1 MAGMLGYNPIGST
14 HGSVAKVVRPSNH
27 DAVEL
32 AYLFLRVPPAPLS
45 VGHFADPAADR
56 LNLSL
61 RWTLAHIRVSR
72 PHRVAETKCVTQKIE
87 RFAWN
92 LTNVRLLLVDRQF
105 QLPKDAA
112 HRVHRL
118 LGVSAT
124 ADHQVV
130 SVVHDLGLKT
140 PLVSQHLPPQNK
152 SSHVEVTQQRR
163 DRSALR

>member
-1 MAGMLGYNPIGST
+1 MLGYGPIGSA
-14 HGSVAKVVRPSNH
+14 HGSLAKVVRPSNH

-32 AYLFLRVPPAPLS
+32 AYLFLGIPPAPLL
-45 VGHFADPAADR
+45 VGHFADSAADR

-61 RWTLAHIRVSR
+61 RRTLAHIRVPR
-72 PHRVAETKCVTQKIE
+72 PRRVAATKGVTQKVE

-130 SVVHDLGLKT
+130 RVVHDLGLKT
-140 PLVSQHLPPQNK
+140 PLVSQHLPSQNE
-152 SSHVEVTQQRR
+152 SPHVEVTQQR
-163 DRSALR
+163 